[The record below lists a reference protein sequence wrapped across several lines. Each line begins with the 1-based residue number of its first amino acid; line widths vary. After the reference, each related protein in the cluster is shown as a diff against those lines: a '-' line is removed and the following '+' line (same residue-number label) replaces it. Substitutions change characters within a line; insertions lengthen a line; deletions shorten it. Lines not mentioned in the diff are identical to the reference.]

1 MPLFISSDPY
11 GYGPLSGRRFDPF
24 NPEKIEAECGYWGWT
39 KVEKGGRG
47 KTIRERLIAAKWG
60 FTSL

>member
-24 NPEKIEAECGYWGWT
+24 NPEKIEAECGRKWKTGR
-39 KVEKGGRG
+39 EK